1 MLTMQVVQGMWK
13 MLDRPGVVV
22 VVVLNVMVVVVV
34 VEVVKVLTVHLAGG
48 EDQGNGW

>member
-1 MLTMQVVQGMWK
+1 MQVVQGMWK

-34 VEVVKVLTVHLAGG
+34 VVEVVKVLTAHLAGG
-48 EDQGNGW
+48 EDQCNG

>member
-1 MLTMQVVQGMWK
+1 MLTMQVVKSMWK

-34 VEVVKVLTVHLAGG
+34 VVEVVKVLTVHLARG
-48 EDQGNGW
+48 EDQGNG

>member
-22 VVVLNVMVVVVV
+22 VLVVVVVVV

-48 EDQGNGW
+48 EDQGNG

>member
-22 VVVLNVMVVVVV
+22 VVVLNVMVVV
-34 VEVVKVLTVHLAGG
+34 EVVKVLTVHLAGG
-48 EDQGNGW
+48 EDQGNG

>member
-1 MLTMQVVQGMWK
+1 MQVVKSMWK

-34 VEVVKVLTVHLAGG
+34 VVEVVKVLTVHLAGG
-48 EDQGNGW
+48 EDQGNG

>member
-34 VEVVKVLTVHLAGG
+34 VVEVVKVLTVHLAGG
-48 EDQGNGW
+48 EDQGNG